1 MPDITSSMKEDKKG
15 PKNREIT
22 LGLGYSKNTVR
33 ISKIDTHK
41 VRILVVMQ
49 LITAFYLSRYPVHT
63 AFCMTVFLT
72 SCSGTCEKPG
82 DVASWSISFIN

>member
-33 ISKIDTHK
+33 T
-41 VRILVVMQ
+41 VRQ
-49 LITAFYLSRYPVHT
+49 LIEFMKVYEYKRSRS
-63 AFCMTVFLT
+63 FLDLH
-72 SCSGTCEKPG
+72 SRPFMYE
-82 DVASWSISFIN
+82 N